1 MQRRRIRIEAFV
13 AAALLLAGVSA
24 YAAGSYGSSS
34 DPLITKS
41 YLDEVVQPQ
50 LEAAVEE
57 ATGAG
62 TFAVVTLDAG
72 DRVTCAVGTELVL
85 RFGSAAAY
93 AYDSADTALVDT
105 TTAAALQHGSVL
117 NVNHLYMVTI
127 AGNGFTAGSG
137 GAKLL
142 ISGEYTVG

>member
-1 MQRRRIRIEAFV
+1 MQRRRIRIAAFV

-85 RFGSAAAY
+85 RFGSATAY
-93 AYDSADTALVDT
+93 
-105 TTAAALQHGSVL
+105 
-117 NVNHLYMVTI
+117 
-127 AGNGFTAGSG
+127 
-137 GAKLL
+137 
-142 ISGEYTVG
+142 